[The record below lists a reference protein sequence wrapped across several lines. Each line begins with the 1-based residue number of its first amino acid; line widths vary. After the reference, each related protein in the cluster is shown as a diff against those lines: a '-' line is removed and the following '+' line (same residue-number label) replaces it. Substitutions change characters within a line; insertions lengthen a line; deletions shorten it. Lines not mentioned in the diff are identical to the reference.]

1 VTTSGAGAPSL
12 LSLRGVTHRFGAV
25 GALHDASLHV
35 RPGTVHALLGEN
47 GAGKTTLMRVAF
59 GLLTPDQGSILV
71 RDKPTAIASPAAALA
86 LGIGMVHQHFTLVPA
101 MTVAE
106 NVALGGRGVFRPQ
119 QAAERVGEVATRAG
133 LTLDPLA
140 IVNTLS
146 VGAQQRC
153 EIVKALARDVSLLIL
168 DEPTAVLAPAEAAD
182 LLQWLRTFASDG
194 HAVVLITHKLRDAL
208 SIADDVTVLRRGRTV
223 LAARAGDTTQDDLR
237 RAMVG
242 TEDNSVRLVG
252 GDIGKRAESTTRT
265 DTERA
270 AAKRATEERTASERS
285 DVERTDAERTSAVRA
300 DPERT
305 DAERTAAERTDAERT
320 DAERTDAE
328 RTDAERTDAERTDVK
343 PSDAERDVLRTN
355 DVYYTDARGAERV
368 RGVTLGVR
376 RAELVGIAAVE
387 GGGQHELLRLLAGR
401 LMPQRGTI
409 LAPARLGFVPED
421 RHRDALM
428 LDAPV
433 DENVA
438 LRGAGARHGR
448 IPWATV
454 RHDTEQIIAARDVRT
469 DGPSAIVRTL
479 SGGNQQKLVLGREL
493 ANTPDALIVE
503 NPSRG
508 LDFQA
513 TAAVHS
519 ALREARD
526 GGAAVLMYS
535 SDLDEVLLLAD
546 RVLVMFNG
554 TLTEVPRDRDA
565 IGRAMLG
572 AL

>member
-1 VTTSGAGAPSL
+1 MTTSGAGAPSL

-305 DAERTAAERTDAERT
+305 DAERTAAERTDV
-320 DAERTDAE
+320 
-328 RTDAERTDAERTDVK
+328 ERTDVK

-376 RAELVGIAAVE
+376 RAELMGIAAVE

>member
-300 DPERT
+300 DPERA
-305 DAERTAAERTDAERT
+305 DAERTAAERTDV
-320 DAERTDAE
+320 
-328 RTDAERTDAERTDVK
+328 ERTDVK

>member
-320 DAERTDAE
+320 D
-328 RTDAERTDAERTDVK
+328 VK

>member
-1 VTTSGAGAPSL
+1 MTTSGAGAPSL

-305 DAERTAAERTDAERT
+305 DAERTAAERTDV
-320 DAERTDAE
+320 
-328 RTDAERTDAERTDVK
+328 ERTDVK

>member
-1 VTTSGAGAPSL
+1 MTTSGAGAPSL

-320 DAERTDAE
+320 D
-328 RTDAERTDAERTDVK
+328 VK